1 MIIIKSL
8 IIAELIERMKLQL
21 ALCKHAVNT
30 VKVLMLVL
38 MRFMSRRVRSATA
51 LIINVAQVAQ
61 VVVVAVVLVMLI
73 LNTVVGPMVGR

>member
-1 MIIIKSL
+1 MIIIKLL